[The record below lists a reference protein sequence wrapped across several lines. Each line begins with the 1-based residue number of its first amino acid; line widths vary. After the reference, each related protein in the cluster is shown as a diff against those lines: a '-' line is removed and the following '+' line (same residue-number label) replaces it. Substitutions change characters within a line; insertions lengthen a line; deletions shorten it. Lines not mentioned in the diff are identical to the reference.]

1 MVERR
6 GADWK
11 NDATHAHFTSNPSE
25 NIVKFRPGDLKRL
38 ELLLAQLLQG
48 PV

>member
-11 NDATHAHFTSNPSE
+11 NDATHIRFTFNSDK
-25 NIVKFRPGDLKRL
+25 NIAGFQPGGLKLL
-38 ELLLAQLLQG
+38 EML
-48 PV
+48 

>member
-11 NDATHAHFTSNPSE
+11 NDATHINFISNSDK
-25 NIVKFRPGDLKRL
+25 NIAGFKPRGLKRL
-38 ELLLAQLLQG
+38 EML
-48 PV
+48 

>member
-11 NDATHAHFTSNPSE
+11 NDATHAHFTSNPGK
-25 NIVKFRPGDLKRL
+25 NITGFWLGGLKRL
-38 ELLLAQLLQG
+38 EML
-48 PV
+48 

>member
-11 NDATHAHFTSNPSE
+11 NDATYVRFISNPGK
-25 NIVKFRPGDLKRL
+25 NIAGFRLGGLNRL
-38 ELLLAQLLQG
+38 EMLLETFISG
-48 PV
+48 YS

>member
-11 NDATHAHFTSNPSE
+11 NDVTHARFTSNSDE
-25 NIVKFRPGDLKRL
+25 NIAGFRPEGLERL
-38 ELLLAQLLQG
+38 EIL
-48 PV
+48 